1 MARLSHY
8 SLPGLLAAA
17 GCQLA
22 PGPCEHRFED
32 PLINL
37 EIRVAGPLHP
47 STFALTEFRLADR
60 SVPPLS
66 HWAGSP
72 GYRVAIRGD
81 TLFCDAS
88 CGFGTEEGRYEFRI
102 GAEGFTDQAVAV
114 TAAYAE
120 FDGGCPSANR
130 GGRTVAVT
138 LSPALGLR

>member
-1 MARLSHY
+1 
-8 SLPGLLAAA
+8 LLAAA
-17 GCQLA
+17 GCQLF
-22 PGPCEHRFED
+22 PGACEHTFDD

-47 STFALTEFRLADR
+47 STFAVTEFRLAGR
-60 SVPPLS
+60 ALSPPS
-66 HWAGSP
+66 HWAGPP

-81 TLFCDAS
+81 SLLCESS
-88 CGFGTEEGRYEFRI
+88 CGFGTEEGRYEFRV
-102 GAEGFTDQAVAV
+102 GAQGFTNQAVAV